1 VVHSTVNRKTDDAL
15 IAAVARGCLRALL
28 PSLVSERNAKKTRR
42 ILRSVQMSL
51 HWNLTLPRV

>member
-1 VVHSTVNRKTDDAL
+1 VNRKTDDAL
-15 IAAVARGCLRALL
+15 IAAVARGWLRALL